1 MYPIYRCN
9 VLRRGSV
16 LDILIE
22 NEASRSISI
31 TLPSFRTTLS
41 RLSGSEPTTFY
52 VDGLRPFRD
61 RLQFTFIWLQCGIT
75 LHPRRANQPLISTVQ
90 LHVLSVFFRSVGAA
104 FLLIFEKS
112 GFCRNLPDPAISA
125 GHIFIPGLFILMRFG
140 PSGSVGKYR
149 PAIRISSQSS
159 VSFEQEIYA
168 PVYNGLR

>member
-52 VDGLRPFRD
+52 VDGLRPCVVIDCSLLSFGYNVELPYIPD
-61 RLQFTFIWLQCGIT
+61 VLTSHWFLQYNCMSW
-75 LHPRRANQPLISTVQ
+75 A
-90 LHVLSVFFRSVGAA
+90 FFS
-104 FLLIFEKS
+104 L
-112 GFCRNLPDPAISA
+112 
-125 GHIFIPGLFILMRFG
+125 
-140 PSGSVGKYR
+140 SGSCFSSHFREVGVLQKS
-149 PAIRISSQSS
+149 PGSSNFSWTTYLFLAYLFS
-159 VSFEQEIYA
+159 CDLGRVGVSESIVPPFA
-168 PVYNGLR
+168 

>member
-1 MYPIYRCN
+1 M
-9 VLRRGSV
+9 RRGSV

-90 LHVLSVFFRSVGAA
+90 LHVLSVFFAQWELLFFSFSRSR
-104 FLLIFEKS
+104 
-112 GFCRNLPDPAISA
+112 GFAEISRIQQFQLD
-125 GHIFIPGLFILMRFG
+125 HIFIPGLFILMRFG

>member
-90 LHVLSVFFRSVGAA
+90 LHVLSVFFAQWELLFFSFSRSRGFAEISRIQQFQLDTYLFLAYLFSCDLGRVG
-104 FLLIFEKS
+104 
-112 GFCRNLPDPAISA
+112 
-125 GHIFIPGLFILMRFG
+125 
-140 PSGSVGKYR
+140 
-149 PAIRISSQSS
+149 
-159 VSFEQEIYA
+159 VSESIVPPFA
-168 PVYNGLR
+168 

>member
-1 MYPIYRCN
+1 M
-9 VLRRGSV
+9 RRGSV

-41 RLSGSEPTTFY
+41 RLSGSEPTTFH

-90 LHVLSVFFRSVGAA
+90 LHVLSVFFAQWELLFFSFSRSR
-104 FLLIFEKS
+104 
-112 GFCRNLPDPAISA
+112 GFAEISRIQQFQLD
-125 GHIFIPGLFILMRFG
+125 HIFIPGLFILMRFG

>member
-1 MYPIYRCN
+1 M
-9 VLRRGSV
+9 RRGSV

-90 LHVLSVFFRSVGAA
+90 LHVLSVFFAQWELLFFSV
-104 FLLIFEKS
+104 FSEKP
-112 GFCRNLPDPAISA
+112 GCCNLSPGSSV
-125 GHIFIPGLFILMRFG
+125 FIPGLFILMRFG